1 MENGGVITLN
11 SMLFGEQL
19 YVYILLS
26 IVTSLVLFFASMKFI
41 LVLQQCSYRGKRY
54 FNWLSHKDTPY
65 MSRLM
70 LLCLLALLFFCVL
83 NMTFVKV
90 LGKTLGSY
98 AGFASFFLFALMYIN
113 SESHTNAKV
122 PLKKTFR
129 LVRLC
134 ATYIVLL
141 MAFSFGFIVL
151 ANYIAFVSKNEIIT
165 ILRFSILCLLPIAIP
180 VILFLAYLINEPIET
195 VIRRYYL
202 KRAIN
207 ILDNSSV
214 IKIGI
219 TGSYAKTSVKEILRT
234 ILSQKY
240 RVLATPRSFN
250 TPLGIAR
257 TVELLDSTHDV
268 FIAEMGAR
276 QKGDI
281 KELAELV
288 KPKYGIITGINNQHL
303 ESFGSIKNILDT
315 KFELMQNLTED
326 GIGFFAVD
334 NENSS
339 SLYQRFD
346 KEKYSAGINGEGSLV
361 TANNIVITEKGTTF
375 ELVVDGKKPVKCSTV
390 LLGRHSVQNI
400 CLASAVAYKLGLTVK
415 EIAQGISRLQ
425 SIGHRLELL
434 PNNKHIVVIDDSYN
448 SNEDGINAAL
458 EVLDGFKGR
467 KIVLTPGMVELGK
480 MENLANYEFGKKLAH
495 HADIVF
501 VIGNHNAEMLIN
513 GMVDGG
519 MSKEN
524 IKFAKTLNKGN
535 AMLNEI
541 LQKGDVILFENDLPD
556 NYN

>member
-1 MENGGVITLN
+1 MGNGEVITLN

-19 YVYILLS
+19 YVYIVLS
-26 IVTSLVLFFASMKFI
+26 IVTSIVLFFASMKFI
-41 LVLQQCSYRGKRY
+41 LVLQQCSYKGKRY
-54 FNWLSHKDTPY
+54 FAWLSRKDTPY

-90 LGKTLGSY
+90 LGQTLGAY
-98 AGFASFFLFALMYIN
+98 AGFASYFLFTLMYIN

-122 PLKKTFR
+122 PLRKTFR

-134 ATYIVLL
+134 ITYIVLL
-141 MAFSFGFIVL
+141 MIISFGFVVL
-151 ANYIAFVSKNEIIT
+151 ANYIAYTSANEIIT
-165 ILRFSILCLLPIAIP
+165 ILRFAILCLLPIVIP
-180 VILFLAYLINEPIET
+180 VILFLAYLINEPMET
-195 VIRRYYL
+195 IIRRYYIN
-202 KRAIN
+202 RAVD
-207 ILDNSSV
+207 ILDKSSV

-257 TVELLDSTHDV
+257 TVQLLDSTHDV

-281 KELAELV
+281 KELARLV
-288 KPKYGIITGINNQHL
+288 KPKYGVITGINNQHL
-303 ESFGSIKNILDT
+303 ETFGSIENIIDT
-315 KFELMQNLTED
+315 KFELMQNLSSD
-326 GIGFFAVD
+326 GIGVFAID
-334 NENSS
+334 NENSKA
-339 SLYQRFD
+339 LYDRFD
-346 KEKYSAGINGEGSLV
+346 KEKYSTGIDGEGNLV
-361 TANNIVITEKGTTF
+361 TAINIVTNEKGTTF
-375 ELVVDGKKPVKCSTV
+375 DLVIDDKKPVKCSTI
-390 LLGRHSVQNI
+390 LLGSHSVKNI
-400 CLASAVAYKLGLTVK
+400 CLASAVAYKLGLSVK
-415 EIAQGISRLQ
+415 EIVQGISRIQ
-425 SIGHRLELL
+425 SINHRLELL

-448 SNEDGINAAL
+448 SNEEGIDAAL
-458 EVLDGFKGR
+458 EVLDSFKGR

-480 MENLANYEFGKKLAH
+480 MENLANYEFGKKLAK
-495 HADIVF
+495 HANIVF

-513 GMVDGG
+513 GMIDAG
-519 MSKEN
+519 MDREN
-524 IKFAKTLNKGN
+524 IKFAKSLNKGN

-541 LQKGDVILFENDLPD
+541 LEKGDVILFENDLPD